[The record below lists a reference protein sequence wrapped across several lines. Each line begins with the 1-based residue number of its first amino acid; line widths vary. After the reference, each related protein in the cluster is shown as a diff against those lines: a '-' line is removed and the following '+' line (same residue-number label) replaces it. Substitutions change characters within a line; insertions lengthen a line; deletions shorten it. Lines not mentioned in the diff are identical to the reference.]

1 MADRWLNIRQSLTIN
16 FECFSCDLSKLECG
30 YIVVN
35 IRLRLPTLVV
45 RQLEVANMGI
55 SNNPNKQIKS
65 PRSNRHEGHGES
77 DLRDAIG

>member
-55 SNNPNKQIKS
+55 SNNPNKQIKVY
-65 PRSNRHEGHGES
+65 E
-77 DLRDAIG
+77 AIATRAMEKAT